1 MTLLLTALRTC
12 PRFLNWL
19 LPISLGLLF
28 LKVTVLDTIP
38 ALFPKAYD
46 IGQMVNNILIANIA
60 GYIFYLLSAEIPRV
74 IQKRNSGKE
83 VIAWAERVAHN
94 IIGFLQML
102 HNTNMPHHPT
112 DPNLLDIESVNE
124 DKVRQEF
131 TLVSP
136 TALAP
141 MSNGY
146 LNGNIAPQ
154 LSWLGAIAT
163 HDEWSKRD
171 LEKIWKRYPFFDS
184 ELSTH
189 LIKIESSIHSHQMKE
204 LRDFTLP
211 FIQNGG
217 IFQNTDLSTWAKHY
231 YLQYENARQL
241 IRYCKEFKFLY
252 SIS

>member
-1 MTLLLTALRTC
+1 MRLFLTALKTC

-19 LPISLGLLF
+19 LLTSLGLLF
-28 LKVTVLDTIP
+28 LKVTVLDNIP

-60 GYIFYLLSAEIPRV
+60 GYIFFLLTAELPKV
-74 IQKRNSGKE
+74 IEKRNRGKE
-83 VIAWAERVAHN
+83 VLDWAEKVAHN

-102 HNTNMPHHPT
+102 HYSNMPHHPG
-112 DPNLLDIESVNE
+112 DEKILDIEAVTLAKVN
-124 DKVRQEF
+124 QEF
-131 TLVSP
+131 GLVSP

-141 MSNGY
+141 MRNGY
-146 LNGNIAPQ
+146 LNGGPAPQ
-154 LSWLGAIAT
+154 LSWLGAMAT
-163 HDEWSKRD
+163 RDEWSKKD

-184 ELSTH
+184 ELSEH
-189 LIKIESSIHSHQMKE
+189 LIAIETATHSHQMKG

-217 IFQNTDLSTWAKHY
+217 IFQNPDLSTWAQDY
-231 YLQYENARQL
+231 YIQYENAREL
-241 IRYCKEFKFLY
+241 IRYCNAFKALY